1 MIVLFTLGKM
11 LASPFTADL
20 VARLAHER
28 RLGAYY
34 GLLNSFGGLAVLL
47 GSTGIGALLGKGTHG
62 VHVAM
67 PWFVTILLLAFSA
80 GIIVLLIVRYKL
92 GQEKAIIVPLPLAGG
107 KKTDETP
114 KSRTC

>member
-1 MIVLFTLGKM
+1 M
-11 LASPFTADL
+11 LWAPS
-20 VARLAHER
+20 
-28 RLGAYY
+28 
-34 GLLNSFGGLAVLL
+34 
-47 GSTGIGALLGKGTHG
+47 IGTLLGKGTHG

-92 GQEKAIIVPLPLAGG
+92 GQEKAIIVPAHPSAGG

-114 KSRTC
+114 KSGTCWKAGN

>member
-1 MIVLFTLGKM
+1 M
-11 LASPFTADL
+11 LWAPS
-20 VARLAHER
+20 
-28 RLGAYY
+28 
-34 GLLNSFGGLAVLL
+34 
-47 GSTGIGALLGKGTHG
+47 IGTLLGKGTHG
-62 VHVAM
+62 VHIAM

-114 KSRTC
+114 KSGTCWKAGN